1 MPIESLRPNAA
12 VRNVASIRIGLVA
25 ACVLGRELPKL
36 QHNFCTLRSDFSRL
50 GLNRIRRMK
59 DFLIWST
66 VAKGQVNLLCV

>member
-25 ACVLGRELPKL
+25 ARVLERELPKP

-50 GLNRIRRMK
+50 GMNPSDEGLF
-59 DFLIWST
+59 DFVCRCEST
-66 VAKGQVNLLCV
+66 S